1 MTGLE
6 LFKVEMR
13 KRGLTENQINSKGV
27 AVALDI
33 LSESSGTYLHI
44 KEAEDEL
51 EELRRHIEFLKR
63 EQEHKRLDFE
73 RMKKELYEERQEFAE
88 YVERFNDSMQN
99 AETPEARDQMRKLQL
114 FINTVDIDTK
124 YDNTAFIAALGA
136 ILSGGPSPLEELKK
150 INPSAFGLGRA
161 TLGRV

>member
-63 EQEHKRLDFE
+63 EQEHKRIDFE
-73 RMKKELYEERQEFAE
+73 RMKKEFYEERQEFAE

-99 AETPEARDQMRKLQL
+99 AETPETRDQMRKLQL
-114 FINTVDIDTK
+114 FINTVDIYTK

-150 INPSAFGLGRA
+150 INPSAFGLKRA
-161 TLGRV
+161 TLGKV

>member
-27 AVALDI
+27 AVAMDI

-63 EQEHKRLDFE
+63 EQEHKRIDFE

-99 AETPEARDQMRKLQL
+99 AETPETRDQMRKLQL

>member
-63 EQEHKRLDFE
+63 EQEHKRIDFE

-99 AETPEARDQMRKLQL
+99 AETPETRDQMRKLQL

>member
-51 EELRRHIEFLKR
+51 KELRRHIEFLKR
-63 EQEHKRLDFE
+63 EQEHKRIDFE
-73 RMKKELYEERQEFAE
+73 RMKKELYEERQEFAK
-88 YVERFNDSMQN
+88 YVKRFNDSMQN
-99 AETPEARDQMRKLQL
+99 AETPETRDQMRKLQL

>member
-13 KRGLTENQINSKGV
+13 KRGLTENQINSKSV

-51 EELRRHIEFLKR
+51 KELRRHIEFLKR
-63 EQEHKRLDFE
+63 EQEHKRIDFDE
-73 RMKKELYEERQEFAE
+73 MKKELYEERQEFAK
-88 YVERFNDSMQN
+88 YVEKFNNSMQN
-99 AETPEARDQMRKLQL
+99 AETPETRDQMRKLQL

-136 ILSGGPSPLEELKK
+136 ILSSGPSPLEELKK

>member
-27 AVALDI
+27 AIALDI

-44 KEAEDEL
+44 KEAEDKL

-99 AETPEARDQMRKLQL
+99 AETPETRDQMRKLQL